1 MSIIIYRRV
10 VHTII
15 IGVCPQIYTSE
26 GCPHNYYRS
35 MSINIYISEG
45 CPQTNKYLCFENDI
59 SYMANCMCERV
70 GEDSRHGT
78 GHVDIQVGICM
89 IYLNVCLV
97 AIE

>member
-15 IGVCPQIYTSE
+15 IGVCPQT
-26 GCPHNYYRS
+26 
-35 MSINIYISEG
+35 NICIPEG

-70 GEDSRHGT
+70 GEDSRHGMR
-78 GHVDIQVGICM
+78 HVDIQVGICM

-97 AIE
+97 AIA